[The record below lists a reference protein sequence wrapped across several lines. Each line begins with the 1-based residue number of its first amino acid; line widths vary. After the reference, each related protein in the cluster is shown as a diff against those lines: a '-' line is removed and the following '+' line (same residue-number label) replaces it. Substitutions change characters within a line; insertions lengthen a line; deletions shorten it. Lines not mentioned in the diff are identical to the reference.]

1 MKRYNT
7 NKYNIQGKCQ
17 VCGEPVMVDGCG
29 NGEECLNCGWI
40 QDSASKERP
49 DFPTSIII

>member
-17 VCGEPVMVDGCG
+17 VCGEPVMVAETAR
-29 NGEECLNCGWI
+29 N
-40 QDSASKERP
+40 A
-49 DFPTSIII
+49 